1 MKIEQVNENQIRCI
15 LTREDLEE
23 RKIKF
28 SELTYGSEK
37 ANRLFR
43 DVMQEAHFQFGFEP
57 DESPLM
63 IEAVPMQSGVIVFVI
78 TKVEAPDE
86 LESKLAQFATALT
99 GNVATDED
107 NDAADENENN
117 SNSISIS
124 ISSAA
129 DNTGNIP
136 SVGKTL
142 RDLFTEMFT
151 AARPVAANMGKPD
164 AKAQQNVRQENRIFC
179 FSNLGSTIDAA
190 LAVKSFEMGESILYK
205 NPADGMYY
213 LLLYADYLTPIAYKK
228 LCTVLTDF
236 CSKAYNAR
244 ALEAYME
251 EHYEIIIAEQALQ
264 QLCQAG

>member
-43 DVMQEAHFQFGFEP
+43 DMMQEAHFQFGFEP
-57 DESPLM
+57 DDTPLM

-86 LESKLAQFATALT
+86 LESRLAQFATALG
-99 GNVATDED
+99 GNIATEEDNELPED
-107 NDAADENENN
+107 NDNP
-117 SNSISIS
+117 NSISIS
-124 ISSAA
+124 ISSTT
-129 DNTGNIP
+129 DNGAP
-136 SVGKTL
+136 VPAVGKTL
-142 RDLFTEMFT
+142 RDLFQEMFT
-151 AARPVAANMGKPD
+151 AARPVSGNVKQETKAPANT
-164 AKAQQNVRQENRIFC
+164 RQENRIFC
-179 FSNLGSTIDAA
+179 FSDLGATIDAA
-190 LAVKSFEMGESILYK
+190 LAVKPFDMGESILYK
-205 NPADGMYY
+205 NPADGKYY
-213 LLLYADYLTPIAYKK
+213 LLLYADYLTPNAYKQ

-236 CSKAYNAR
+236 CNRTFNAR
-244 ALEAYME
+244 SLEAYME

-264 QLCQAG
+264 QLCKAG

>member
-43 DVMQEAHFQFGFEP
+43 DMMQEAHFQFGFEP

-86 LESKLAQFATALT
+86 LESRLAQFATALS
-99 GNVATDED
+99 GNISTDE
-107 NDAADENENN
+107 ENENPEGGD
-117 SNSISIS
+117 SNSISIQ
-124 ISSAA
+124 ISSTSDNNNAA
-129 DNTGNIP
+129 P

-142 RDLFTEMFT
+142 RDLFQEMFT
-151 AARPVAANMGKPD
+151 AAKPVSGKGNLKQEARVQAN
-164 AKAQQNVRQENRIFC
+164 ARQENRIFC
-179 FSNLGSTIDAA
+179 FTDLGSTIDAA
-190 LAVKSFEMGESILYK
+190 LAVKSYDMGESILYK
-205 NPADGMYY
+205 NPSDGKFY
-213 LLLYADYLTPIAYKK
+213 LLLYADYLTPNGYKQ
-228 LCTVLTDF
+228 LCTVLSDF
-236 CSKAYNAR
+236 CERTSFAKS
-244 ALEAYME
+244 LEAYME

-264 QLCQAG
+264 QLCKAG

>member
-43 DVMQEAHFQFGFEP
+43 DMMQEAHFQFGFEP

-99 GNVATDED
+99 GNIATDED
-107 NDAADENENN
+107 NDAADENEN

-124 ISSAA
+124 ISGTA
-129 DNTGNIP
+129 DNNGNIP

-151 AARPVAANMGKPD
+151 AV
-164 AKAQQNVRQENRIFC
+164 I
-179 FSNLGSTIDAA
+179 S
-190 LAVKSFEMGESILYK
+190 
-205 NPADGMYY
+205 
-213 LLLYADYLTPIAYKK
+213 
-228 LCTVLTDF
+228 VL
-236 CSKAYNAR
+236 R
-244 ALEAYME
+244 
-251 EHYEIIIAEQALQ
+251 
-264 QLCQAG
+264 

>member
-43 DVMQEAHFQFGFEP
+43 DMMQEAHFQFGFEP
-57 DESPLM
+57 DDTPLM

-86 LESKLAQFATALT
+86 LESRLAQFATALG
-99 GNVATDED
+99 GNIATDEE
-107 NDAADENENN
+107 NDLTEENENP
-117 SNSISIS
+117 NSISIQ
-124 ISSAA
+124 ISSA
-129 DNTGNIP
+129 DNNNNAPT
-136 SVGKTL
+136 VGQTL
-142 RDLFTEMFT
+142 RDLFQEMFT
-151 AARPVAANMGKPD
+151 AARPVSGNTAAKQDPR
-164 AKAQQNVRQENRIFC
+164 AQSATRQENRIFC
-179 FSNLGSTIDAA
+179 FHDLGSTIDAA
-190 LAVKSFEMGESILYK
+190 LAVKSYELGDSILYK
-205 NPADGMYY
+205 NPADGHFY
-213 LLLYADYLTPIAYKK
+213 LLLYADYLTPNAYKQ
-228 LCTVLTDF
+228 LCTILTDF
-236 CSKAYNAR
+236 CDKTYFAKS
-244 ALEAYME
+244 LEAYME